1 MSIIAHISKLNSI
14 KNNISLYQSKI
25 SGLNSKIGNPSN
37 LNTTAKTNVVAAVNE
52 VNTKVSSKVDKNG
65 TSQVR
70 IRRET
75 PLTSTAYNTAPFVVE
90 IPSGSTSAPGIG
102 FHNPNKEGAFFYLQD
117 GKFRYMT
124 SGGGIYE
131 FTTERIGDAPTG

>member
-1 MSIIAHISKLNSI
+1 MVSRKR
-14 KNNISLYQSKI
+14 LYQQY
-25 SGLNSKIGNPSN
+25 SN
-37 LNTTAKTNVVAAVNE
+37 KADTSTVNNLALQVA
-52 VNTKVSSKVDKNG
+52 TKAYKNG
-65 TSQVR
+65 EDQIR
-70 IRRET
+70 IRRDT
-75 PLTSTAYNTAPFVVE
+75 PLTSTAYNSAPFVVE
-90 IPSGSTSAPGIG
+90 LPNGSISAPGIG

>member
-1 MSIIAHISKLNSI
+1 MVSRKR
-14 KNNISLYQSKI
+14 LYQQY
-25 SGLNSKIGNPSN
+25 SN
-37 LNTTAKTNVVAAVNE
+37 
-52 VNTKVSSKVDKNG
+52 KVDKNG

-90 IPSGSTSAPGIG
+90 IPSGSASAPGIG